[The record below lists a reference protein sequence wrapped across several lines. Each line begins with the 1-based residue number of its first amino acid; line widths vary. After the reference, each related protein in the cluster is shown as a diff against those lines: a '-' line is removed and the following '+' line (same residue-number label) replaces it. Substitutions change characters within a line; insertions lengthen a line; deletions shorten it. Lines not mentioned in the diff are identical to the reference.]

1 MLSKGFSNLL
11 LPFLCSSALLTYGR
25 HLLEVTNLNIL
36 LQLYKIYLAFVGY
49 IFSICKYH
57 YPVFVIFEIKPFT
70 GFDIFVSLA
79 KFPGFFKHLLLY
91 FYLVVTVV
99 SFIFG
104 LIKIEKKSIIMLSF
118 EKDSFKYLDVLR
130 ENKIK
135 DHKMKQKIDQ
145 WEKGKRM
152 N

>member
-1 MLSKGFSNLL
+1 
-11 LPFLCSSALLTYGR
+11 
-25 HLLEVTNLNIL
+25 
-36 LQLYKIYLAFVGY
+36 
-49 IFSICKYH
+49 
-57 YPVFVIFEIKPFT
+57 
-70 GFDIFVSLA
+70 
-79 KFPGFFKHLLLY
+79 
-91 FYLVVTVV
+91 VVTVV

-145 WEKGKRM
+145 WKKEKE
-152 N
+152 

>member
-1 MLSKGFSNLL
+1 M
-11 LPFLCSSALLTYGR
+11 
-25 HLLEVTNLNIL
+25 
-36 LQLYKIYLAFVGY
+36 
-49 IFSICKYH
+49 
-57 YPVFVIFEIKPFT
+57 
-70 GFDIFVSLA
+70 
-79 KFPGFFKHLLLY
+79 
-91 FYLVVTVV
+91 V

-145 WEKGKRM
+145 WEKVKSDVFLTSITLDSS
-152 N
+152 